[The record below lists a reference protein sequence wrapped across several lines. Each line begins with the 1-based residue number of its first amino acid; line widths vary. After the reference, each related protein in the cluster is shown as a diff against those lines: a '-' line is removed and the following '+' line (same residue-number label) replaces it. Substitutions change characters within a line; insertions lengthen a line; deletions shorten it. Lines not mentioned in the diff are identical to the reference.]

1 MQHMLCFLGF
11 SWQRYISLSVIKSVC
26 YNICFFMIKP
36 PHQEHKL
43 RSLFEAAGSIVGTLL
58 AASGDL
64 LLTIIQ
70 NVFPV

>member
-1 MQHMLCFLGF
+1 
-11 SWQRYISLSVIKSVC
+11 
-26 YNICFFMIKP
+26 MIKP

-43 RSLFEAAGSIVGTLL
+43 RSLFEAAGSIVGRLL

-70 NVFPV
+70 NLFPVWELPVL